1 MGFGDWLRGIFSTPE
16 LDDEAAVREEYDLPG
31 RADDEF
37 DRDRRSSFS
46 ESSETTAE
54 AEIQDHGPP
63 SDPRE

>member
-1 MGFGDWLRGIFSTPE
+1 MGLGEWLRGIFSTPE
-16 LDDEAAVREEYDLPG
+16 LDDEAAVREEYNLPG

-46 ESSETTAE
+46 DSSETTAE
-54 AEIQDHGPP
+54 AEIEDHGPP